1 MVSGQFWRQSVAMN
15 NLFIQPESFTLHK
28 QHNNINNNNN
38 RGVAR
43 QGQRTG
49 VDFAIAFTCR
59 LHYSPIGQRQH
70 KWPIQEV
77 KQHIQFYFSFH
88 SIKALVKKMNNPTL
102 STSSII
108 FGEMTPTNGDV
119 HFARQPLNICK
130 GHPLIMGQDC
140 GAHACPRPNNILHH
154 VSLTCSFVNSANY
167 PRCPALHS
175 LLHRLW
181 LSSGNADIL
190 TMLIFLLSGYRTS
203 TFVFSLYVQY
213 ITCIFCVIMSFNIVN
228 TVCLDRA
235 MVILCR
241 ASAACI

>member
-1 MVSGQFWRQSVAMN
+1 MN
-15 NLFIQPESFTLHK
+15 ILFIQPESFTLHK
-28 QHNNINNNNN
+28 QHNNNNN

-49 VDFAIAFTCR
+49 VYFAIAFTCR
-59 LHYSPIGQRQH
+59 LHYCPIGQCQH
-70 KWPIQEV
+70 KWQIQEV
-77 KQHIQFYFSFH
+77 KQHILFYFSFL
-88 SIKALVKKMNNPTL
+88 SIKALMKKMNIPTL

-108 FGEMTPTNGDV
+108 FGEMTPTKGDV
-119 HFARQPLNICK
+119 NFARRPLNICK

-154 VSLTCSFVNSANY
+154 VSLTCSFVISANY

-175 LLHRLW
+175 LLQRLW

-190 TMLIFLLSGYRTS
+190 TMLIFLLSGYRTR

-228 TVCLDRA
+228 TICLHST